1 MEEDHVRR
9 MIADAIR
16 CHEVRVAVVSGIAGA
31 ALLAGTWHAVWLL
44 RCWVLR

>member
-1 MEEDHVRR
+1 MDEDRIHR
-9 MIADAIR
+9 MIATAIR
-16 CHEVRVAVVSGIAGA
+16 RHEARVAVISGVAGA